1 MTRFGDVTVDEPAR
15 ELRLDGELQHL
26 EPQAF
31 DVLSFLLANRDRV
44 VAKSEIL
51 DEVWGDQ
58 FVSESALTTRI
69 KEIRRAVGDDGRTQA
84 VIKNVRGRGY
94 RFVAE
99 IRDTPRSGAEDAAV
113 GTRRPLPARRALV
126 GRGVPSVTAV
136 EAAESSR
143 VVTLLGPGGVGK
155 TSLAIDIAHQLAPA
169 RADGAFFVDLT
180 PITDSDD
187 VLASMRQAAG
197 YVQVSAEQQTIES
210 LRALDALLVIDNCE
224 HVLDAVSSLVRVL
237 VDETTQ
243 LSVLATSR
251 ERLGVPE
258 ERVFVVEPLS
268 PSDARALFLG
278 RARSAQPGFEV
289 GARQEPILEKLL
301 ESLDY
306 LPLAIEMAAGR
317 LSAFGLDE
325 LADLLEGRLDILQS
339 GERGVVERHSTL
351 ANLISWSEGLLDPDE
366 RALFNELS
374 VFAGPV
380 GIDDI
385 VGVLSSTGSDRL
397 DIIGRLASLVDR
409 SLVSADLADRPAR
422 YKLLETTRSHLR
434 STRATSRHLEHAQW
448 FLDVADSADR
458 DLRGPRES
466 TGDDTFARLV
476 PELRTA
482 HTWAREHH
490 QAVAAQLTGALSH
503 YAHSRLFGEPAK
515 WARELLPAL
524 DSDPELLGPVAAE
537 LAADAAQRADYRS
550 VDKFAEVALKASS
563 PRVQAV
569 ALNSIGTVSIYSG
582 DFARVFDCAQQLE
595 DLGDATGDFAMR
607 VGAMTA
613 RSLAT
618 THSGDPA
625 GGQACIEPMAQE
637 RDIASTDRGWLRY
650 AIAEATAVEN
660 AADAIPVYEQAILLG
675 EPANGRL
682 LMSISRLALALNLAR
697 HGEPDAALAR
707 FRSLLPDLRR
717 DGNPIHLAT
726 ALSNLTELFVRLE
739 MNEAAMTLLG
749 HLSDDRLT
757 RVTTWYGIEQ
767 NQLATTRSIVESRIG
782 YQATEQLISTG
793 RAHGLSAAF
802 RYSIAALD

>member
-251 ERLGVPE
+251 ERLPE
-258 ERVFVVEPLS
+258 FLRSVFVVEPSRRRTLGHLS
-268 PSDARALFLG
+268 KAQERTTWV
-278 RARSAQPGFEV
+278 RSRCLSGTD
-289 GARQEPILEKLL
+289 LEKL
-301 ESLDY
+301 SKVTG
-306 LPLAIEMAAGR
+306 LPPAGHREMAAGR
-317 LSAFGLDE
+317 LAFGLDE
-325 LADLLEGRLDILQS
+325 LADLPQADWTSRRS
-339 GERGVVERHSTL
+339 G
-351 ANLISWSEGLLDPDE
+351 
-366 RALFNELS
+366 S
-374 VFAGPV
+374 VA
-380 GIDDI
+380 
-385 VGVLSSTGSDRL
+385 LSSGTQ
-397 DIIGRLASLVDR
+397 R
-409 SLVSADLADRPAR
+409 SQ
-422 YKLLETTRSHLR
+422 T
-434 STRATSRHLEHAQW
+434 
-448 FLDVADSADR
+448 
-458 DLRGPRES
+458 
-466 TGDDTFARLV
+466 
-476 PELRTA
+476 
-482 HTWAREHH
+482 
-490 QAVAAQLTGALSH
+490 
-503 YAHSRLFGEPAK
+503 
-515 WARELLPAL
+515 
-524 DSDPELLGPVAAE
+524 
-537 LAADAAQRADYRS
+537 
-550 VDKFAEVALKASS
+550 
-563 PRVQAV
+563 
-569 ALNSIGTVSIYSG
+569 
-582 DFARVFDCAQQLE
+582 
-595 DLGDATGDFAMR
+595 
-607 VGAMTA
+607 
-613 RSLAT
+613 
-618 THSGDPA
+618 
-625 GGQACIEPMAQE
+625 
-637 RDIASTDRGWLRY
+637 
-650 AIAEATAVEN
+650 
-660 AADAIPVYEQAILLG
+660 
-675 EPANGRL
+675 
-682 LMSISRLALALNLAR
+682 
-697 HGEPDAALAR
+697 
-707 FRSLLPDLRR
+707 
-717 DGNPIHLAT
+717 
-726 ALSNLTELFVRLE
+726 
-739 MNEAAMTLLG
+739 
-749 HLSDDRLT
+749 
-757 RVTTWYGIEQ
+757 
-767 NQLATTRSIVESRIG
+767 
-782 YQATEQLISTG
+782 
-793 RAHGLSAAF
+793 
-802 RYSIAALD
+802 